1 MINHDNICMIIESQ
15 YFSNPNWPR
24 VTKAAERSAED
35 IEAPVACLADFECF
49 PIWYYTYYIDIIYI

>member
-1 MINHDNICMIIESQ
+1 MINHDNICKIVESQ

-35 IEAPVACLADFECF
+35 IEAPVACLADF
-49 PIWYYTYYIDIIYI
+49 